1 MTTTDPG
8 HSGALSG
15 RAHAKHGDDRMQLV
29 SANHAAAIAATLA
42 ARANRTG
49 RGFGSGVYPITP
61 QTECIELLCNQS
73 IEKGH
78 VVRVESEHSAM
89 AVCMGFALAGARTF
103 TASSSNG
110 LAYMTENVFA
120 AGFYRLPIVMMA
132 VNRTLG
138 PPWNLWADHGD
149 TMALRDAGWIQLYC
163 EDNQEV
169 ADSILAAYR
178 LGEDPRVLLPVL
190 VCQDAFILSHTMMMT
205 DLPAQETVDRFLP
218 PLDLPHR
225 LTEKARTIGGLDYP
239 RQTEGHRMQH
249 IQAMNAVPA
258 VYREVQASFAETFGR
273 SLADPV
279 VPYRMEDAEVVLVSM
294 GTMASTVRVAVDA
307 ARERG
312 VAAGALRVR
321 MFRPL
326 PDALLRSY
334 LGKARRVGILDRNL
348 CPGLGGILWGEARGL
363 APAGAI
369 VQNYLAGVGGGD
381 VRPVHI
387 ERVLADLAGRE
398 RAGEP
403 HFLEVG

>member
-1 MTTTDPG
+1 MSAAIQP
-8 HSGALSG
+8 
-15 RAHAKHGDDRMQLV
+15 RAPEVVDRLQLI
-29 SANHAAAIAATLA
+29 SANHAAAMAATLA
-42 ARANRTG
+42 ARANRKG

-61 QTECIELLCNQS
+61 QTECIELLCAQT

-149 TMALRDAGWIQLYC
+149 TMALRDAGWIQIYC

-178 LGEDPRVLLPVL
+178 LGEDRRVLLPVL

-205 DLPAQETVDRFLP
+205 DIPDQETVDRFLP
-218 PLDLPHR
+218 TLDLPHR
-225 LTEKARTIGGLDYP
+225 LTDRPRVVGGLDYP
-239 RQTEGHRMQH
+239 RQTEGHRIQH
-249 IQAMNAVPA
+249 NTAMNAVPG
-258 VYREVQASFAETFGR
+258 VYREVQSAFTEAFGR
-273 SLADPV
+273 PLADPV
-279 VPYRMEDAEVVLVSM
+279 VPYRLDDADVVLISM
-294 GTMASTVRVAVDA
+294 GTMASTVKVAVDS

-312 VAAGALRVR
+312 VRAGALRVR

-326 PDALLRSY
+326 PEESLRRALVGR
-334 LGKARRVGILDRNL
+334 KRVGIIDRNL
-348 CPGLGGILWGEARGL
+348 CPGLGGILWAEARAL
-363 APAGAI
+363 APEGAV

-381 VRPVHI
+381 VRPEHL
-387 ERVLADLAGRE
+387 ERLIDDLCARE

-403 HFLEVG
+403 RFLEVG